1 MEAQNK
7 SQRQKAGK
15 AHADVGYRES
25 RERAVPFPYVWET
38 IGIWYYNRDPAAFG
52 NGSLY
57 LVHFG
62 RRIDMIE
69 VTKLNDI
76 KILINP
82 DLIEYVEET
91 PDTVV
96 ALTTG
101 RKIIVKESR
110 QEVKNLV
117 KSYRK
122 EIFAD

>member
-1 MEAQNK
+1 
-7 SQRQKAGK
+7 
-15 AHADVGYRES
+15 
-25 RERAVPFPYVWET
+25 
-38 IGIWYYNRDPAAFG
+38 
-52 NGSLY
+52 
-57 LVHFG
+57 
-62 RRIDMIE
+62 MIE

-82 DLIEYVEET
+82 DLIEMVEET

-96 ALTTG
+96 TLTTG

-122 EIFAD
+122 DIFAN